1 MVTMKRISV
10 FLILLLLSIHA
21 IAQDVVVETNPRN
34 PIAGEV
40 FQILFKCQTNG
51 NAEPEIS
58 FRAEGFSILAKQVQ
72 GLSTRTIYQNGKLS
86 VTREILVSYDARA
99 DKKGIVHLKDV
110 TVTVD
115 GKTIKEPVV
124 SVQVMDS
131 PPEPRMVFL
140 AADVPKRSIYV
151 GEGITVR
158 YYLYKKT
165 SLQGFDIK
173 KYPKLDGFMK
183 RFLQEDE
190 AAQRATVDGE
200 LFGRS
205 TIYSARLYPTKP
217 GQLII
222 DPMEISA
229 TYANDIFGN
238 MGFGFGLGMRDMKTK
253 LISSE
258 RIVIDVKPLP
268 EIGKPSSFSGLVGKH
283 EFDLKVTKNQL
294 LVNEP
299 LEMRLSISGSGNL
312 ENLETVELVQDER
325 LEKFDSKSDLSLV
338 DSMNAIKTFDYTF
351 LSKKPGEIEE
361 RNIELSYFDPDQGK
375 YISVMKQIPAIVI
388 AGSEATHSSP
398 QAIASQEDET
408 SSNQPEG
415 QTDKKFIFDTKYLFS
430 PRVLIVLL
438 SIVFLVVVFI
448 SRRRIL
454 FQLKGK
460 DVPWAVDLKKV
471 ESGHFGSVELLRLL
485 NYAELSL
492 PEEATLYFKRLLA
505 ERESVEFKGAG
516 KQIENLKV
524 DRKMLRLLRRTLRNN
539 K

>member
-1 MVTMKRISV
+1 MKKIFI
-10 FLILLLLSIHA
+10 FLIQMLLSIHVV
-21 IAQDVVVETNPRN
+21 AQDVVVETNPRN
-34 PIAGEV
+34 PVVGEV
-40 FQILFKCQTNG
+40 FQILFKCQTTG
-51 NAEPEIS
+51 SAEPDIS
-58 FRAEGFSILAKQVQ
+58 FRAEGVSILAKQVQ

-86 VTREILVSYDARA
+86 VSREILVSYDARA
-99 DKKGIVHLKDV
+99 DKKGLVHLRDV
-110 TVTVD
+110 IVTVD

-140 AADVPKRSIYV
+140 AADVPKKSLYV

-258 RIVIDVKPLP
+258 RVVIDVKPLP
-268 EIGKPSSFSGLVGKH
+268 EIGKPVSFSGLVGKH

-299 LEMRLSISGSGNL
+299 LEMRLSISGNGNL
-312 ENLETVELVQDER
+312 ENLESVELVRDER

-338 DSMNAIKTFDYTF
+338 DSMNAIKTFDYTY
-351 LSKKPGEIEE
+351 LAKKPGEIEE
-361 RNIELSYFDPDQGK
+361 RNIELSYFDPEQAR
-375 YISVMKQIPAIVI
+375 YISETKQIPAIVI
-388 AGSEATHSSP
+388 AGGELSKPPSESKYG
-398 QAIASQEDET
+398 QANETVSRKDGSQK
-408 SSNQPEG
+408 SVG
-415 QTDKKFIFDTKYLFS
+415 FLFNHKNLMS
-430 PRVLIVLL
+430 PRIMIILL
-438 SIVFLVVVFI
+438 SIVSLLVAFAT
-448 SRRRIL
+448 RHRIL
-454 FQLKGK
+454 QRLKSK
-460 DVPWAVDLKKV
+460 EAPWLADLKRV
-471 ESGHFGSVELLRLL
+471 ESGQFGSVELLRLL
-485 NYAELSL
+485 SYSELSL
-492 PEEATLYFKRLLA
+492 PEEAKIYFKHLLSECDRA
-505 ERESVEFKGAG
+505 EFKDRGS
-516 KQIENLKV
+516 QIENRKV
-524 DRKMLRLLRRTLRNN
+524 ERKMLRQLKRSLKDNV
-539 K
+539 